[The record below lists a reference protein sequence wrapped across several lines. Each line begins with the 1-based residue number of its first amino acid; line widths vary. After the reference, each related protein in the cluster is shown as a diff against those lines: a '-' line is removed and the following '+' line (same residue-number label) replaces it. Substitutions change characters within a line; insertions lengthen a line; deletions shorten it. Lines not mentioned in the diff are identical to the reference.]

1 MPLFRFTAPTQTAL
15 ARYNVRCRVNAR
27 WSISHYRTRRYN
39 AKEILTGY
47 AIIHELF
54 TYNLPEPALRNS
66 YTIEVQ
72 SEVASPAPYKLSVAT
87 YTHQNIPEDMPEGY
101 TEISRHLLPLVP
113 NDATRVYINRETY
126 SIVVYTNTWRDA
138 LARYIGA
145 QFITLL
151 LSRVITIS
159 GEQFE
164 ILENDDEVAIAALY
178 VDVIAAQ
185 INAIRD
191 AAQREA
197 DERREAEEREQAARR
212 EQEYL
217 ENITNLFRQDE
228 HELKNKIEHATSR
241 VDTYK
246 RHLEEALAQL
256 EAARKEYY
264 TAIILGEAADNAAQ
278 SLKQFITNC
287 NWVRVVRCEGDIL
300 EVLITTKM
308 EYWDKQ
314 TAERYLGRRTSRWIN
329 VLKKVFVT
337 EEYELLMS
345 NIVVIRVND
354 LRITDISKEKN
365 ALIPNMRNPH
375 HAEYNCWG
383 QYTATIADLIRAHRF
398 EELFM
403 TIRTAIAGINFAD
416 GAVAGRLVE
425 SYYNIE
431 KPCILV
437 KETGEILTPAAAIE
451 KEVL

>member
-1 MPLFRFTAPTQTAL
+1 MPLFRFTATAPTAL
-15 ARYNVRCRVNAR
+15 TRFNVRCRVNTR
-27 WSISHYRTRRYN
+27 WDISHYSTRRYN

-47 AIIHELF
+47 ALIHELF
-54 TYNLPEPALRNS
+54 TYNLPGPIPVA
-66 YTIEVQ
+66 YYQIEVQ

-101 TEISRHLLPLVP
+101 EEIPRNALPLVP
-113 NDATRVYINRETY
+113 GDATRVYINRATY
-126 SIVVYTNTWRDA
+126 SIVVHTNTWRDE
-138 LARYIGA
+138 LARYVGA
-145 QFITLL
+145 RFIHLL
-151 LSRVITIS
+151 LSRVIALSDAQIA
-159 GEQFE
+159 
-164 ILENDDEVAIAALY
+164 ILIRDDEAEIASLY
-178 VDVIAAQ
+178 ANDIAAQ
-185 INAIRD
+185 IDTIRD
-191 AAQREA
+191 AAQREE

-228 HELKNKIEHATSR
+228 YELKNKIEHATSR

-246 RHLEEALAQL
+246 RHLEAALAQL
-256 EAARKEYY
+256 EATRKDYY
-264 TAIILGEAADNAAQ
+264 TAIILGEAADAAAQ

-314 TAERYLGRRTSRWIN
+314 TAERYLSRREGRWIN

-345 NIVVIRVND
+345 NIVVIKVND
-354 LRITDISKEKN
+354 LRITDISKEKH
-365 ALIPNMRNPH
+365 ALVPNMRNPH

-383 QYTATIADLIRAHRF
+383 QYTATITDLIRTHRF

-416 GAVAGRLVE
+416 GAVASKLVDN
-425 SYYNIE
+425 YYNIN
-431 KPCILV
+431 KPCILI
-437 KETGEILTPAAAIE
+437 KETEEILTPAEAIE
-451 KEVL
+451 KETL

>member
-1 MPLFRFTAPTQTAL
+1 MPLFRFTSTAPTAL
-15 ARYNVRCRVNAR
+15 TRFDVRCRVNAR
-27 WSISHYRTRRYN
+27 WDISHYRTRRYN

-47 AIIHELF
+47 ALIHELF
-54 TYNLPEPALRNS
+54 IYNLPGTTLPHA
-66 YTIEVQ
+66 YKIEVQ
-72 SEVASPAPYKLSVAT
+72 SEIASPAPYTLSVAT
-87 YTHQNIPEDMPEGY
+87 YTHRNIPEDMPEGY
-101 TEISRHLLPLVP
+101 TEVPRHILPLVP

-126 SIVVYTNTWRDA
+126 SIVVHTNTWRDA

-151 LSRVITIS
+151 LSRAITIS

-164 ILENDDEVAIAALY
+164 ILENDDEVAIAELY
-178 VDVIAAQ
+178 ATDIAVQ
-185 INAIRD
+185 INEIRD

-197 DERREAEEREQAARR
+197 DERRENEEREQAARR

-228 HELKNKIEHATSR
+228 YELKNKIEHATSR

-246 RHLEEALAQL
+246 RHLEDALAQL

-264 TAIILGEAADNAAQ
+264 TAIILGEAADTAVQN
-278 SLKQFITNC
+278 LKQFITNC
-287 NWVRVVRCEGDIL
+287 NWVRVVRCENDIL

-314 TAERYLGRRTSRWIN
+314 TAERYLGRRASRWIN

-345 NIVVIRVND
+345 NIVIIRVND

-383 QYTATIADLIRAHRF
+383 QYTATITDLIRTHRF

-416 GAVAGRLVE
+416 GAVASKLVE
-425 SYYNIE
+425 NYCNIE

-437 KETGEILTPAAAIE
+437 KETGEILTPTEAME